1 MIAHPQRALLHN
13 ELHARPRPPLS
24 GPHRVSMFALVRPAA
39 STIDPIE
46 PLRTLCR
53 DYRQPEPSP
62 GQGHFFA
69 DFGTFRLKW
78 ERHGEFDDYTVYRA
92 GADSANPFA
101 QTALEVLPQDWI
113 AALPGECIAAAHIV
127 VLGAAADEA
136 QRTPPP
142 LAFDGDSLIA
152 AGVGDSSARVFTDM
166 QLDARGST
174 RFLLLDVTM
183 SPTHTGREVQRL
195 IDIEMY
201 RMMAMLAFPIARSA
215 AGELDRIE
223 QELTSLAQRLETA
236 VPAQEPQLLGEV
248 THLAAMIERLSGES
262 NFRFSAARAYHSLVR
277 QRGAELREERLTG
290 VQTLTGFLDRRFG
303 PAMAFCDSVAN
314 RIEAAAQRVARAS
327 SLLRTR
333 VEIERETQNQEMLA
347 AMNRRASLQLR
358 LQETVEGL
366 SVAAVT
372 YYAVG
377 LFGYLAKAAGSAGV
391 PINPELATGLSVLPI
406 ALGVA
411 LAIRYLRRS
420 VLGRTAAEGHRD
432 L

>member
-127 VLGAAADEA
+127 V
-136 QRTPPP
+136 P
-142 LAFDGDSLIA
+142 
-152 AGVGDSSARVFTDM
+152 SARVFTDM

-290 VQTLTGFLDRRFG
+290 VQTLTGFLDRRFE

-420 VLGRTAAEGHRD
+420 VLSRTAAEGHRD